1 MILQIISTIQG
12 DNKILCIVKIKF
24 KSLSLKLPDW
34 WMKITTIAI
43 ITLLITIPI
52 AANVVFNPLRAV
64 NAANAIYKEE
74 Q

>member
-1 MILQIISTIQG
+1 
-12 DNKILCIVKIKF
+12 
-24 KSLSLKLPDW
+24 
-34 WMKITTIAI
+34 MKITTIAI